1 MPCTSTEQNK
11 INHIQVSRIQG
22 LENNTEVRNKEK
34 EGKTGR
40 RQEKPSKEGTTNENI
55 NKQPQA
61 GTGLGSF
68 PGWMADMLA
77 MVGV

>member
-1 MPCTSTEQNK
+1 MPCANTEQNK
-11 INHIQVSRIQG
+11 INHIQISRIQE
-22 LENNTEVRNKEK
+22 LQNTEVRNKEK

-40 RQEKPSKEGTTNENI
+40 RQEKPSKEGTTTEDI